1 MKLIA
6 WIAALAAL
14 SAAGSL
20 WWRRRRRRASVRRVR
35 EALLQASGPGDRFDP
50 DSLDTLPPAAAK
62 YLRHALAAGAPLW
75 RTADLRVR
83 GRLRAEGSAEWLPF
97 HARQRLS
104 GGRGFLREGRI
115 SVLRRLDLE
124 GAEWLVGDEAGSAW
138 ALAGWIPTLAEEPGD
153 EASRSAAGRLLAE
166 LVWLPGELTPQRG
179 AVWSGGDADTAVVT
193 PAGAASPRAITVAE
207 DGRLRSVSLVRRR
220 PSTSGAI
227 SVAPWGLVF
236 EDEGRFG
243 DLSVPIRFRGIW
255 GMGTDEH
262 EEVLEADVDA
272 IGWR

>member
-6 WIAALAAL
+6 WIVALAAL
-14 SAAGSL
+14 SAAGWL
-20 WWRRRRRRASVRRVR
+20 WWQRRRRRAGVRRVR
-35 EALLQASGPGDRFDP
+35 EILLQPSGPDDRFDP
-50 DSLDTLPPAAAK
+50 DTLDTLPPAAEK

-83 GRLRAEGSAEWLPF
+83 GRLRAAGNSEWLAF

-104 GGRGFLREGRI
+104 GGRGFLREARI

-124 GAEWLVGDEAGSAW
+124 GAEWLVGDQAGSDW
-138 ALAGWIPTLAEEPGD
+138 ALAGWIPALAESGD
-153 EASRSAAGRLLAE
+153 ETSRSAAGRLLAE

-193 PAGAASPRAITVAE
+193 PAGAASPLAITVAE
-207 DGRLRSVSLVRRR
+207 DGRLRSISIVRRR
-220 PSTSGAI
+220 PSRSGAI
-227 SVAPWGLVF
+227 AVAPWGLVF

-243 DLSVPIRFRGIW
+243 DLSIPIRFRGVW
-255 GMGTDEH
+255 GLGTDEH